1 VCACPVF
8 CQGETLSYGSPAF
21 CSAEQQGLQQAGDAA
36 FVLVAGGLGERL
48 GYSGIKVALPTETAT
63 GACFLR
69 VYCESILALQ
79 ARCCVG
85 PRAGRKL
92 PLAIMTSGDT
102 HDRTLALLEANDYFG
117 ASRSQIT
124 LLKQEKVVASWQST
138 HLFVHLS
145 LLCRVAGRPCAM
157 GCVSIHVPYCQL
169 MHEAIKLHLASFA
182 LGCNNWS
189 SRSQVAACMERVQS
203 ESHMH
208 SLPPFPRLRAMF
220 LYVSLLRLHPC
231 PVLQTG
237 RWRAWRTTMRG
248 LP

>member
-1 VCACPVF
+1 VLAMVGSFSRVVLFFLHMNSYCGWRHFSNQTIDSTHRRILHNLCPFCMAC
-8 CQGETLSYGSPAF
+8 S
-21 CSAEQQGLQQAGDAA
+21 
-36 FVLVAGGLGERL
+36 
-48 GYSGIKVALPTETAT
+48 KVYVEN
-63 GACFLR
+63 
-69 VYCESILALQ
+69 ILALQ
-79 ARCCVG
+79 AKANDGSAVRVE
-85 PRAGRKL
+85 L